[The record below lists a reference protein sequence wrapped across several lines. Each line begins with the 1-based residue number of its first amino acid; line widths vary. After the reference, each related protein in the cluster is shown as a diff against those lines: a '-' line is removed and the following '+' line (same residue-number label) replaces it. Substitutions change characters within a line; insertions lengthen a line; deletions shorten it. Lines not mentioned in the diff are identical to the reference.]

1 MIYILPINY
10 FSFKAAYT
18 YPLFTFIIIWI
29 IGSLLQKKYLPL
41 KTAKT
46 KDNFIKIISS
56 NTLILLVVTFIMFM
70 IDHNYSRFIILGTF
84 CITTVLELLSSNLYL
99 LSVRITPSIA
109 DDTLGTN
116 GFKKEKYG
124 SKIKESHIDPRLI
137 EKIKACTST
146 DSLQFILNN
155 VITKES
161 SDTLFVSTNTRFNID
176 NQIGNFHNIVNFQR
190 INDIQ
195 RINKFFESVNQK
207 LPLNGIFIGCS
218 ETHELR
224 KKRIFKKYIWG
235 FNNIYYCLDFILKR
249 VFPKLLLTKRIYFFL
264 TRGQNRVIS
273 KAETLGRL
281 YSCGFEIIEDALIDN
296 LLYYAARKI
305 KEPEYD
311 MDPTYGPLIKLRRV
325 GINGELFNVYKFRT
339 MHPYAEYLQAYIY
352 QKNSLEDGGKFK
364 NDFRITTL
372 GRFFR
377 KFWIDELPMLRNLF
391 KGSMKLVGVRPI
403 SQHYFDLYSEELK
416 RKRIK
421 TKPGLFPPF
430 YLDIPKSLDEIME
443 SELRYLDSYSKKPFR
458 TDFVYFW
465 KILFNIF
472 IKKERSK

>member
-18 YPLFTFIIIWI
+18 YPLLAFIVIWI
-29 IGSLLQKKYLPL
+29 MGSLLQKKYLPL
-41 KTAKT
+41 KTTKT

-84 CITTVLELLSSNLYL
+84 CITTILELLSSNLYL
-99 LSVRITPSIA
+99 LSVRITPSIE

-116 GFKKEKYG
+116 GFKKETYD
-124 SKIKESHIDPRLI
+124 SKIKESHIDPKLI
-137 EKIKACTST
+137 DKIKAFTST
-146 DSLQFILNN
+146 DSLKFILKN
-155 VITKES
+155 ISTKEA

-176 NQIGNFHNIVNFQR
+176 NQNGDFHNIVNLQR

-218 ETHELR
+218 ETHGLR
-224 KKRIFKKYIWG
+224 KKRILKKYIWG
-235 FNNIYYCLDFILKR
+235 INGIYYCIDFLIKR
-249 VFPKLLLTKRIYFFL
+249 VFPKLLLTKGIYFFL

-281 YSCGFEIIEDALIDN
+281 YSCGFEIIEDSFTDN
-296 LLYYAARKI
+296 LLYFAARKI
-305 KEPEYD
+305 KEPAYD
-311 MDPTYGPLIKLRRV
+311 MNPTYGPLIKLRRV
-325 GINGELFNVYKFRT
+325 GKNGLLFNVYKIRT
-339 MHPYAEYLQAYIY
+339 MHPYAEYLQAYVY
-352 QKNSLEDGGKFK
+352 QKNSLQDGGKFK

-372 GRFFR
+372 GRLFR

-391 KGSMKLVGVRPI
+391 KGNMKLVGVRPI
-403 SQHYFDLYSEELK
+403 SQHYFDLYSDELK
-416 RKRIK
+416 QKRIK

-430 YLDIPKSLDEIME
+430 YLDMPKSLDEIME
-443 SELRYLDSYSKKPFR
+443 SELRYLDKYSKKPFS